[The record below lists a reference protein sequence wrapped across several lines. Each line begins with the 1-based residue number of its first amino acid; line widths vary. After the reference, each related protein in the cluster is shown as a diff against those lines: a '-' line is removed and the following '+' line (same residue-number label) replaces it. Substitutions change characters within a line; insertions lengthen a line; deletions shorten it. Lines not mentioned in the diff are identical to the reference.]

1 MKKIYVF
8 LVTLILVLGLS
19 VQAHA
24 TLILRGTDSL
34 GIRLIY
40 DNDLDITWYDYTT
53 RDSWGNSMSWADA
66 LSINFGGAIYD
77 DWRLPSSVDGPPV
90 RSPDSGAPL
99 NYESYN
105 ITGSEMGNLYYTEL
119 GNLGYCDT
127 AGNCPQPSFGLT
139 NTGPFTNLEASYYW
153 SGTEYA
159 PNVFSWV
166 FNFYD
171 GGQFLADNPTP
182 DPAYALA
189 VRDGD
194 VASVPEPST
203 LLLLGSGLAG
213 LAALRKRLG
222 RKEG

>member
-1 MKKIYVF
+1 MKRILTF
-8 LVTLILVLGLS
+8 LMALVMVLGLT
-19 VQAHA
+19 VTANA

-34 GIRLIY
+34 GNRLIY
-40 DNDLDITWYDYTT
+40 DDDLDITWYDYTIW
-53 RDSWGNSMSWADA
+53 DSWGNSMSWADA

-90 RSPDSGAPL
+90 RPPGSGAPL

-153 SGTEYA
+153 SGTEYVA
-159 PNVFSWV
+159 NVFSWV

-171 GGQFLADNPTP
+171 GRPVPGRQPNP
-182 DPAYALA
+182 
-189 VRDGD
+189 
-194 VASVPEPST
+194 
-203 LLLLGSGLAG
+203 
-213 LAALRKRLG
+213 
-222 RKEG
+222 

>member
-34 GIRLIY
+34 GNRLIY
-40 DNDLDITWYDYTT
+40 DNDLD
-53 RDSWGNSMSWADA
+53 
-66 LSINFGGAIYD
+66 
-77 DWRLPSSVDGPPV
+77 
-90 RSPDSGAPL
+90 
-99 NYESYN
+99 

-171 GGQFLADNPTP
+171 GGQ
-182 DPAYALA
+182 
-189 VRDGD
+189 
-194 VASVPEPST
+194 
-203 LLLLGSGLAG
+203 
-213 LAALRKRLG
+213 
-222 RKEG
+222 